1 MGALGV
7 LLDSSLEAAAN
18 AMMASLTTR
27 DFVIVSV
34 ICLKSCYAVIR
45 YKLYMHIPV
54 LTELCNNNR
63 ASK

>member
-7 LLDSSLEAAAN
+7 LLDSSPETAVD

-34 ICLKSCYAVIR
+34 ICLKSCYAVHSGCMEYIAL
-45 YKLYMHIPV
+45 KH
-54 LTELCNNNR
+54 EG
-63 ASK
+63 ASPEG